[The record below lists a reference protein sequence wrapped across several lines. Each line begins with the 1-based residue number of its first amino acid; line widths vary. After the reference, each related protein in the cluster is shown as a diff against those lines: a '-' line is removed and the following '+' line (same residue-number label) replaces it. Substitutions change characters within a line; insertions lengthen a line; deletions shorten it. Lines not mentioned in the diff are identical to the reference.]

1 MRKGKI
7 LIIDDSSVNLQLLAK
22 VLKPFGY
29 DLLLYTN
36 PSEAIEKEKSTK
48 IKAAV
53 INLAG
58 VSDFTKQFLL
68 YHPDSPIIYIDN
80 GGQKIE
86 KQIDSTASFVYIQK
100 PFDLKA
106 ITQQFKNI
114 LNLKNAKDEL
124 FQDQQ
129 ILENFINYT
138 NNEIIFC
145 DLNFDVLSQN
155 YKIFNQNS
163 KINNF
168 VDILKFS
175 KDEEN
180 IRLLS
185 RFVNSD
191 ENDLQ
196 LKTYF
201 EGSKYLK
208 IIISKIKKSNIPSGY
223 LIIVDDITRKN
234 ETSKMLGQFIEML
247 THDLKTPVRAEER
260 ALKLLLDGSFGKL
273 NKEQAE
279 IVKEL
284 LNSSRFMLR
293 MTDNI
298 LTRYKIDNGECK
310 IIKTSNSI
318 KCTLQHCLEN
328 LSYLFEA
335 KLQKVN
341 VNFNIQ
347 NPEDEIL
354 DYDEVEIRH
363 ALTNLISNASEYSPK
378 NSEININV
386 EKDND
391 YIKIVIKDNGNG
403 IPDCVISN
411 LEKEFAYNQ
420 RRFKNVGSGFGLYVV
435 KKIIEAHK
443 GSIQINTGLNSGTSF
458 SICLPYMN
466 CQKQKLV
473 YL

>member
-106 ITQQFKNI
+106 ITQQIKNI
-114 LNLKNAKDEL
+114 LNFKNAKDEL

-129 ILENFINYT
+129 ILENFIKYT

-201 EGSKYLK
+201 EGSKYPCDIMVLSCD
-208 IIISKIKKSNIPSGY
+208 IS
-223 LIIVDDITRKN
+223 T
-234 ETSKMLGQFIEML
+234 
-247 THDLKTPVRAEER
+247 
-260 ALKLLLDGSFGKL
+260 
-273 NKEQAE
+273 
-279 IVKEL
+279 
-284 LNSSRFMLR
+284 
-293 MTDNI
+293 
-298 LTRYKIDNGECK
+298 
-310 IIKTSNSI
+310 
-318 KCTLQHCLEN
+318 
-328 LSYLFEA
+328 
-335 KLQKVN
+335 
-341 VNFNIQ
+341 
-347 NPEDEIL
+347 
-354 DYDEVEIRH
+354 
-363 ALTNLISNASEYSPK
+363 
-378 NSEININV
+378 
-386 EKDND
+386 
-391 YIKIVIKDNGNG
+391 
-403 IPDCVISN
+403 
-411 LEKEFAYNQ
+411 
-420 RRFKNVGSGFGLYVV
+420 
-435 KKIIEAHK
+435 
-443 GSIQINTGLNSGTSF
+443 
-458 SICLPYMN
+458 
-466 CQKQKLV
+466 
-473 YL
+473 

>member
-22 VLKPFGY
+22 LLEPFGY

-36 PSEAIEKEKSTK
+36 PVEAIEKEKSTK
-48 IKAAV
+48 IDAAI
-53 INLAG
+53 INLI
-58 VSDFTKQFLL
+58 DILEFMKHFLL
-68 YHPDSPIIYIDN
+68 YHPDAPIIYVDN
-80 GGQKIE
+80 HNQKVKE
-86 KQIDSTASFVYIQK
+86 QIDCSTSFVYIQK
-100 PFDLKA
+100 PFDLKK
-106 ITQQFKNI
+106 ITKQIKNI
-114 LNLKNAKDEL
+114 LNLKNARDEL
-124 FQDQQ
+124 FQNQQ
-129 ILENFINYT
+129 ILENLIKYT

-175 KDEEN
+175 EDEEN
-180 IRLLS
+180 VRLLS
-185 RFVNSD
+185 CFVNSD
-191 ENDLQ
+191 ENDLE

-201 EGSKYLK
+201 EGAKYLK
-208 IIISKIKKSNIPSGY
+208 IIISKIKKSNISSGY
-223 LIIVDDITRKN
+223 LIIVEDITRKK
-234 ETSKMLGQFIEML
+234 ETSKILGQFIEML
-247 THDLKTPVRAEER
+247 THDLRTPVRAEER

-318 KCTLQHCLEN
+318 KCTLQRCLEN
-328 LSYLFEA
+328 LSYLFET
-335 KLQKVN
+335 KLQKIN

-443 GSIQINTGLNSGTSF
+443 GSIQINTARNSGTSF
-458 SICLPYMN
+458 SICLPCVK
-466 CQKQKLV
+466 CQKQKFV
-473 YL
+473 YS